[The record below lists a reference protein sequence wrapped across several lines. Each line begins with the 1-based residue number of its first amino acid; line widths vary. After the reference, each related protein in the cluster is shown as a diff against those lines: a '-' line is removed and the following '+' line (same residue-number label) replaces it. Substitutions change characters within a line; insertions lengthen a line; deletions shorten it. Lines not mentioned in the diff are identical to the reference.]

1 MSTIEQINKAIHVG
15 SKCEDDMSR
24 LIIISKRNIN
34 GIEIDN
40 GHFGL
45 ICAHST
51 GIAFNLWTDVKVN
64 FDYNH
69 GNFTDIYTKDR
80 FYRWR
85 ICSFRKLILE
95 ASEKEFLNIKEKLIR
110 DKIPF
115 GVCVEIYFGDC
126 EVALVVFPLTKE
138 ETPKYIKFLKVWK

>member
-1 MSTIEQINKAIHVG
+1 MSTINQINEAIHVN
-15 SKCEDDMSR
+15 SCCEDDMSR
-24 LIIISKRNIN
+24 LIVISKRNVN
-34 GIEIDN
+34 GIEVDN

-51 GIAFNLWTDVKVN
+51 GIAFNLWTDIKID
-64 FDYNH
+64 FDYEY
-69 GNFTDIYTKDR
+69 GNFTEIYTKDK

-95 ASEKEFLNIKEKLIR
+95 ATEKEFLNIKQKLIR

-115 GVCVEIYFGDC
+115 GICGEIAFGNS
-126 EVALVVFPLTKE
+126 EVALVVFPLKKE
-138 ETPKYIKFLKVWK
+138 ETPKYIKFMKVWK